1 MSRALYVACGPVALA
16 HLPAWETRLAQLGAA
31 DGLVLL
37 DPGDAVHPLHL
48 AHLAR
53 RRHPEWAV
61 VLPLVARDAN
71 RRALLGLAR
80 AGQALGC
87 RGCLLLSG
95 HLAPNDP
102 APAVY
107 DLDPQQLVSYLRDG
121 GVEGELWVASRWASP
136 AQRERSQALLAAG
149 ASRVLVPW
157 RPGLADRAELP
168 GLPELAAAAV
178 GHLGPEGWQGGD
190 ASGGLPPQLDLVL
203 EFDAASPAQ
212 PGEALA
218 RLRGVRS

>member
-1 MSRALYVACGPVALA
+1 MSRALYVACGPVKLA

-53 RRHPEWAV
+53 SRHPEWAV

-87 RGCLLLSG
+87 RGFLLLSG
-95 HLAPNDP
+95 HLSPTDP
-102 APAVY
+102 VPAVY
-107 DLDPQQLVSYLRDG
+107 DLDPQQLVPYLRDG
-121 GVEGELWVASRWASP
+121 GVEGELWVASRWASA

-149 ASRVLVPW
+149 ADRLLIPW
-157 RPGLADRAELP
+157 RRDLPALP
-168 GLPELAAAAV
+168 GAAV
-178 GHLGPEGWQGGD
+178 GHLGPKD
-190 ASGGLPPQLDLVL
+190 ADAEVPPALDLVV
-203 EFDAASPAQ
+203 EWTATDPADL
-212 PGEALA
+212 GRALA
-218 RLRGVRS
+218 RLRGARS

>member
-1 MSRALYVACGPVALA
+1 MSQALYVACGPVALA
-16 HLPAWETRLAQLGAA
+16 HLPAWETRLALLGAA

-37 DPGDAVHPLHL
+37 DPGDAVHPLYL

-61 VLPLVARDAN
+61 FLPLIARDAN

-87 RGCLLLSG
+87 RGFLLLSG
-95 HLAPNDP
+95 HLASNDP
-102 APAVY
+102 VPAVY
-107 DLDPQQLVSYLRDG
+107 DLDPQQLVAYLREA
-121 GVEGELWVASRWASP
+121 GVEGEIWVASRWASP

-157 RPGLADRAELP
+157 HRDLP
-168 GLPELAAAAV
+168 ALPAAAV
-178 GHLGPEGWQGGD
+178 GHLGPGEVD
-190 ASGGLPPQLDLVL
+190 SEVPPALDLVL
-203 EFDAASPAQ
+203 EWTATDPADV
-212 PGEALA
+212 GRTLA
-218 RLRGVRS
+218 RLRGARS